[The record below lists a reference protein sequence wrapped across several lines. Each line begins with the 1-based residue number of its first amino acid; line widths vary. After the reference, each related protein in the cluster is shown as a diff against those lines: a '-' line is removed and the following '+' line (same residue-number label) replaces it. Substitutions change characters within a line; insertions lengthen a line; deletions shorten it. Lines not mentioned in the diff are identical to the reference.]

1 MWYIWAVAYLFSVFL
16 CSGSEG
22 PDTPGY
28 RPDTPDFLV
37 RSLRAPT
44 QSLRVLLPNTHFS
57 VWISCHMH
65 HTLVLHTHAHPT
77 VYRIRVSMFLLRF
90 MPIVDM
96 SSQIWNSKF
105 MAYLKGELL
114 YASCLSLYDYQ
125 MSYMWVVINHQKG
138 GDWKWSRPLS
148 GFWWIMTKHMCI

>member
-1 MWYIWAVAYLFSVFL
+1 MTYLSCVTICFSVFVSAEPDTL
-16 CSGSEG
+16 GYRLDSLDFLSGVFGLSPGVSGSCC
-22 PDTPGY
+22 
-28 RPDTPDFLV
+28 
-37 RSLRAPT
+37 
-44 QSLRVLLPNTHFS
+44 QTHFF

-65 HTLVLHTHAHPT
+65 LTLVLHSHAHPT
-77 VYRIRVSMFLLRF
+77 IYRIRASMFLLRF

-114 YASCLSLYDYQ
+114 YASCLSLYNYQ
-125 MSYMWVVINHQKG
+125 MSYMWVVIDHQKA

-148 GFWWIMTKHMCI
+148 GFWWIMTKHMYI